1 MLQLIDF
8 LNESRGQS
16 VRDRDINRPYDA
28 NLASEKSKDMLTYER
43 ALLKSSKKVN
53 SICDKV
59 NKMLADAAKKFAE
72 IKKILPEKDFDCKVY
87 LGRTEGAAEDGP
99 EEGLNAWIGD
109 GALEFTDPA
118 DLRNGIRA
126 FPTDIFGEK
135 IKPAA
140 PYIRKNI
147 GKLLSNIATELDYTE
162 KNEITGAM
170 KAQGMFYCLP
180 DMTPIW
186 PDPDN
191 YDYEKG
197 YWVGIQENNPH
208 DNICDSEGH
217 IICWIEIEAK
227 TAAAKKALDNFADYV
242 IGEDAHV
249 GNSYLLVGVS
259 DFNYYKFDDYKMI
272 SDSSDIDVINNPS
285 KFEQTRYKIG
295 FNIFDCYDSGIY
307 DKYLNLIMKSF
318 KNF

>member
-1 MLQLIDF
+1 MLQLVDF

-16 VRDRDINRPYDA
+16 VRDRDINRPYDT
-28 NLASEKSKDMLTYER
+28 NLASQKSKDMLTYER

-99 EEGLNAWIGD
+99 EEELNVWVGD

-118 DLRNGIRA
+118 DLRNGIKA
-126 FPTDIFGEK
+126 FPTDIFGAE
-135 IKPAA
+135 IEPTA
-140 PYIRKNI
+140 PYIHKNI
-147 GKLLSNIATELDYTE
+147 GKLLSNMANELDYTE
-162 KNEITGAM
+162 KNEIMDAM

-180 DMTPIW
+180 DMIPIW

-227 TAAAKKALDNFADYV
+227 TAAAKKAFAKFVDYV
-242 IGEDAHV
+242 IGEVQDT
-249 GNSYLLVGVS
+249 GNEYVLAGVS
-259 DFNYYKFDDYKMI
+259 DFDYYKFDDYKMI
-272 SDSSDIDVINNPS
+272 GNSSAIDVINNAH
-285 KFEQTRYKIG
+285 KFEQTNKKIG
-295 FNIFDCYDSGIY
+295 FNIFDCYDSSIY
-307 DKYLNLIMKSF
+307 DEYLNLIMKSF

>member
-16 VRDRDINRPYDA
+16 VRDRDANRPYDA
-28 NLASEKSKDMLTYER
+28 NFTSQKSKDTLTYER

-72 IKKILPEKDFDCKVY
+72 IKKLLPEKDFDCKVY

-99 EEGLNAWIGD
+99 EEALNAWVGD

-118 DLRNGIRA
+118 DLRNGIKA

-135 IKPAA
+135 IEPTA
-140 PYIRKNI
+140 PYIHKNI

-162 KNEITGAM
+162 KNEIMGAM
-170 KAQGMFYCLP
+170 KAQGMFCCLP

-197 YWVGIQENNPH
+197 YWVGIQENNPL

-227 TAAAKKALDNFADYV
+227 SAAAKR
-242 IGEDAHV
+242 H
-249 GNSYLLVGVS
+249 
-259 DFNYYKFDDYKMI
+259 M
-272 SDSSDIDVINNPS
+272 
-285 KFEQTRYKIG
+285 
-295 FNIFDCYDSGIY
+295 
-307 DKYLNLIMKSF
+307 LNL
-318 KNF
+318 